1 MPHIERPPGIQ
12 YVAAL
17 AMPSAVA
24 RRRPRSPLTP
34 EQQEQSRQRSRLY
47 YLKHKDKVIAK
58 AKARY
63 DDNRDDE
70 RARRR
75 DVYAIKKARQ
85 SLPSTDASCAAEVG
99 REPKNNALSIQFL
112 LN

>member
-1 MPHIERPPGIQ
+1 
-12 YVAAL
+12 
-17 AMPSAVA
+17 MPSDVA
-24 RRRPRSPLTP
+24 RRRRSPLTP

-47 YLKHKDKVIAK
+47 YLKHKEKVIAK

-75 DVYAIKKARQ
+75 EVYAIKKARQ
-85 SLPSTDASCAAEVG
+85 SSPESCAAEVI
-99 REPKNNALSIQFL
+99 REPSNALSIQFL